1 MTEELIKKNLDRAT
15 KLYKK
20 LSKAEKVTG
29 QEIGLLSFYS
39 FFILANN
46 TNACRKDKFPYKPEE
61 MTAFLEQIAQDEE
74 QRTIFLTYRNLL
86 TAVHNAYE
94 YYLAVLASIEKGY
107 KYNLYEMLYLNTAED
122 CQREQDNTPLIVTES
137 QYNNLLEQTKEYLL
151 EEQETFYNVFFIVL
165 TNFVAKPELAPQ
177 FIKDIFETY
186 KQIDDC
192 GFNFNLLKSLQPFN
206 AKTDKEKL
214 LFLET
219 FKDRYKL
226 LYNALDIYLCNNTFS
241 VSVAD
246 KEPLEAIIPLKDL
259 SKHSIVGF
267 EDCLKPTNKAIAL
280 YLNTENTPEGW
291 RKARRV
297 TNCGLSI
304 IKNPSPACIDSEGNY
319 KPLQQENLLLPKSI
333 DNPKYKYEDEK
344 KEVATNLE
352 QWIYNRLKSVFAYN
366 ELLKLIEQAYSI
378 KGLFDYCSINL
389 EGLHGYTKLYNN
401 TIDEYIG
408 NVYGN
413 NQQIKH
419 KRKLIKDMF
428 QKIDLKKCEPT
439 KNNIERVK
447 KIVFEAQFNPS
458 LVGYYFAR
466 LSDLVKMLIRGE

>member
-74 QRTIFLTYRNLL
+74 QRTIFLTYRHLL

-206 AKTDKEKL
+206 DKTDKEKL

-280 YLNTENTPEGW
+280 YLNTENTPESW

-304 IKNPSPACIDSEGNY
+304 IKNPSTACIDSEGNY

-352 QWIYNRLKSVFAYN
+352 QWIYNRLKTVFAYN
-366 ELLKLIEQAYSI
+366 ELLKLIEGAYSI

-401 TIDEYIG
+401 TIDGYIG

-413 NQQIKH
+413 EQQIKH